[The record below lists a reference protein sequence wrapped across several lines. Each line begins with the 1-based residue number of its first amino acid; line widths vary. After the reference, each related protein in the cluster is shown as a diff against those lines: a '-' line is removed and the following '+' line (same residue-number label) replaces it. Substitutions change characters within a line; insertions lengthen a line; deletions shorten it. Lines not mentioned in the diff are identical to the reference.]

1 MIKPFM
7 FKVRLQIYISAIF
20 FIASGQSGA
29 VSGQETAISPDR
41 FSPSDQM
48 METASNEEVVSF
60 SSDFFARYQPSTAL
74 DMVRQVPGFQI
85 DDGSGNR
92 GFGGATGNI
101 LINNRRPSAK
111 QDLPSAILAR
121 IPAASVERVDLI
133 RGQLEGID
141 LQGRTVVANVVLR
154 TDIPASIRWQAF
166 LRENLDHGLAPGI
179 NVSFS
184 DRWGNIEYNTGLDF
198 RYTNFGDAGTEN
210 LFDANGVLLEERIED
225 DGAAGFD
232 GFDLFAYLNASTWL
246 GNNFIQ
252 INNKLGT
259 ISRDELLVNTRLPV
273 APGSVPTVTNIET
286 EQRGLQYE
294 FGLDVERLLHE
305 DLLGKAIFLLFLKDQ
320 YPSNARRT
328 FDTNGDLTVLRVAD
342 IDRFTMESIARL
354 ELTWAGLENHS
365 IQLNLEGT
373 YNVLDNRFVQTE
385 YSGNG
390 VSIIDVP
397 GSNSRVEENRGDFSL
412 RDTWTLGILNLE
424 YGLGAEVSTI
434 SQTGD
439 AEQKRNFFFLK
450 PYASLIYAP
459 AQASQTRIRL
469 AREVSQLDFNDF
481 VSATLFR
488 DDNLALGNPNLKP
501 ESTWVSEL
509 SHERRFGD
517 LGVVIVTLFHHWI
530 TDVEDLLPLTPL
542 YEAPGNIGD
551 GRRWG
556 IELENTIPL
565 DWLGLRS
572 SRLDLKVRWQD
583 SVVTDPVTGSRRV
596 LSAVGGIDPGVSFR
610 NENRYALLLGYRQDF
625 QSARVSWGW
634 DVAYQ
639 ARRAL
644 YKVNE
649 FEINQEQPAFNLF
662 AETSRWFGIKLRID
676 ALNLLNY
683 DSTRERTR
691 FTGQR
696 DLSAVD
702 YREMR
707 RLNNGTRFT
716 LTASGTF

>member
-1 MIKPFM
+1 
-7 FKVRLQIYISAIF
+7 V
-20 FIASGQSGA
+20 
-29 VSGQETAISPDR
+29 VSRIEET
-41 FSPSDQM
+41 
-48 METASNEEVVSF
+48 VSF
-60 SSDFFARYQPSTAL
+60 SPAFFDRYQPDTAL
-74 DMVRQVPGFQI
+74 DMVRQIPGFQI
-85 DDGSGNR
+85 DDGSGKR
-92 GFGGATGNI
+92 GFGGTTGNI

-141 LQGRTVVANVVLR
+141 LQGRSVVANVILR
-154 TDIPASIRWQAF
+154 SDMPASIRWQTF
-166 LRENLDHGLAPGI
+166 VRENLDHGLAPGI

-184 DRWGNIEYNTGLDF
+184 DRWGNIEYNTGFDF

-225 DGAAGFD
+225 DGASGFD

-252 INNKLGT
+252 VNNKLGT
-259 ISRDELLVNTRLPV
+259 ISRDQLLVNTRIPI
-273 APGSVPTVTNIET
+273 APGSEPTVTNIES

-328 FDTNGDLTVLRVAD
+328 FDKNGDLTVLRVAD

-365 IQLNLEGT
+365 IQLNMEGT
-373 YNVLDNRFVQTE
+373 YNDLDNSFVQTE
-385 YSGNG
+385 YSNDR
-390 VSIIDVP
+390 VSLIDVP
-397 GSNSRVEENRGDFSL
+397 GSNSRVEESRGDFSL
-412 RDTWTLGILNLE
+412 RDTWILGNLNLE

-450 PYASLIYAP
+450 PYSSLIYA
-459 AQASQTRIRL
+459 ANQASQTRIRL

-501 ESTWVSEL
+501 ESTWLSEL
-509 SHERRFGD
+509 THERRYGD
-517 LGVVIVTLFHHWI
+517 LGVVIVTLFYHWI
-530 TDVEDLLPLTPL
+530 TDVEDLLPLTPVF
-542 YEAPGNIGD
+542 EAPGNIGN

-565 DWLGLRS
+565 DWLGLHS
-572 SRLDLKVRWQD
+572 ARLDLKGRWQD
-583 SVVTDPVTGSRRV
+583 SMVIDPVTGNKRV
-596 LSAVGGIDPGVSFR
+596 LSAVGGIDPGINFR
-610 NENRYALLLGYRQDF
+610 NEIRYALLAGYRQDF
-625 QSARVSWGW
+625 QSVRVSWGW
-634 DVAYQ
+634 DVAHQ
-639 ARRAL
+639 ARRPL

-649 FEINQEQPAFNLF
+649 LQVNHEKQPALNIFV
-662 AETSRWFGIKLRID
+662 ETTRWFGIKLRLD
-676 ALNLLNY
+676 ALNMLDY
-683 DSTRERTR
+683 DSTRKRT
-691 FTGQR
+691 FYTGAR
-696 DLSAVD
+696 ELTSVANV
-702 YREMR
+702 EMR
-707 RLNNGTRFT
+707 TLNNGRRLL